1 MSDKVE
7 SLVSV
12 IIPVYNR
19 DKDVFST
26 LMNIFE
32 NNHRPIQLILVDDG
46 STDDSLKVLG
56 EFKKRY
62 ETHNF
67 GVSVLQQTNQGA
79 PAARNLGY
87 SQATGDFIQF
97 LDSDDFLGAE
107 KFQRQIAMMNN
118 EHADFGLCDFEMIYT
133 DTGKRVYHSNAEKIK
148 KVIRTHGSFGCGSP
162 LLRRQLADKIKWNTK
177 LKRNQDVD
185 YFQKAALLARAISYS
200 PSAWYTYVR
209 HENERISMTYDKTN
223 PVYGLRIKS
232 LLEIWR
238 HAKNRPYLLLA
249 LWNLILSLSR
259 FKVRNGLKQLG
270 PN

>member
-32 NNHRPIQLILVDDG
+32 NHHRPIELILVDDG
-46 STDDSLKVLG
+46 STDDSLQVLG

-62 ETHNF
+62 ESHNF
-67 GVSVLQQTNQGA
+67 NVLVLQQANQGA
-79 PAARNLGY
+79 PAARNNGY
-87 SQATGDFIQF
+87 GQAKGDFIQF
-97 LDSDDFLGAE
+97 LDSDDFISAE
-107 KFQRQIAMMNN
+107 KFQRQIAWMNS
-118 EHADFGLCDFEMIYT
+118 EHADFGLCDFEMVYT

-148 KVIRTHGSFGCGSP
+148 KVLRTHGSFGCGAP

-185 YFQKAALLARAISYS
+185 YFQKAALLATTISYT

-209 HENERISMTYDKTN
+209 HENERISMTYDKTD

-232 LLEIWR
+232 LLEVR
-238 HAKNRPYLLLA
+238 KRAKNRFHLLLA
-249 LWNLILSLSR
+249 LWNLTLSLSR
-259 FKVRNGLKQLG
+259 FKVRNGLK
-270 PN
+270 